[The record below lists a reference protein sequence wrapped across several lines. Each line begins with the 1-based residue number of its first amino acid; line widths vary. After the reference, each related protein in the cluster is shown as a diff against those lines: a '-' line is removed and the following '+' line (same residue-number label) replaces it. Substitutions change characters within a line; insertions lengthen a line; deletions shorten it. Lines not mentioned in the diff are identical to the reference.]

1 MAMEGSGEKSAKI
14 CKARENFLQARQ
26 NLPPDFAR
34 HVVMLQME
42 FWHGNSKD
50 DASSEIFLLSV
61 KNSANF
67 VLESKLQYVAS
78 VGIRRITTST
88 SSKSKISCLY
98 PNNTIKTR
106 V

>member
-1 MAMEGSGEKSAKI
+1 
-14 CKARENFLQARQ
+14 
-26 NLPPDFAR
+26 
-34 HVVMLQME
+34 MLQMA
-42 FWHGNSKD
+42 FWHGDSKD

-78 VGIRRITTST
+78 VGIRRKTTST